1 MDDFDAASPA
11 PVMVDLVTAGLSSN
25 TLLSRLRAMVDNDQ
39 AFATLRDL
47 IYSNVG
53 GTLVNVFDDTL
64 RAFNPWLRHVETNA
78 EGYAV
83 VTLTAD
89 KLNCAFHVMKRLEG
103 TTRRR
108 NQRRR
113 ACGCSR

>member
-1 MDDFDAASPA
+1 
-11 PVMVDLVTAGLSSN
+11 
-25 TLLSRLRAMVDNDQ
+25 MVDNDQ

-53 GTLVNVFDDTL
+53 GTLVAALDDTL
-64 RAFNPWLRHVETNA
+64 RAFNPRLRHVETNA

-103 TTRRR
+103 TTAPAQPATASVRVFEVAAGSTVV
-108 NQRRR
+108 N
-113 ACGCSR
+113 GV